1 MLKKMVTGLLAL
13 FLSATMAYAVEVG
26 GVEIA
31 ETLDTNTGNLV
42 FNGAGIRKKFGFK
55 VYVGALYLKAKTSD
69 SQAIINADENMAIQM
84 TWKRSGPVNK
94 VVPVYEDGFVYSAGE
109 NLEQLKPTI
118 KKFLDSTVKAAKGDV
133 WVYEYIPG
141 KGVKSYNNGK
151 FVRTFKGLEFK
162 KALFGIWLLEND
174 TFSGDED
181 LRDGMLGK
189 N

>member
-84 TWKRSGPVNK
+84 TWKR
-94 VVPVYEDGFVYSAGE
+94 
-109 NLEQLKPTI
+109 
-118 KKFLDSTVKAAKGDV
+118 
-133 WVYEYIPG
+133 
-141 KGVKSYNNGK
+141 NGK
-151 FVRTFKGLEFK
+151 KLPFRT
-162 KALFGIWLLEND
+162 
-174 TFSGDED
+174 SSC
-181 LRDGMLGK
+181 RDRTPSYLQPCISSQEHRSSHFHHPWSK
-189 N
+189 ISAQN